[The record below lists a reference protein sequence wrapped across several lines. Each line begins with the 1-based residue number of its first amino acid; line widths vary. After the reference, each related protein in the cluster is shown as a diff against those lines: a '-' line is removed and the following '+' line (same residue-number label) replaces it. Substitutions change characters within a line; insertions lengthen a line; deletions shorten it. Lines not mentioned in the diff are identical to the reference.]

1 MTASFIVRDMS
12 WLSSESKR
20 VGHRSLKQNIEITRK
35 LAPRATT

>member
-20 VGHRSLKQNIEITRK
+20 VGHRSLKQKYRDHLEVST
-35 LAPRATT
+35 